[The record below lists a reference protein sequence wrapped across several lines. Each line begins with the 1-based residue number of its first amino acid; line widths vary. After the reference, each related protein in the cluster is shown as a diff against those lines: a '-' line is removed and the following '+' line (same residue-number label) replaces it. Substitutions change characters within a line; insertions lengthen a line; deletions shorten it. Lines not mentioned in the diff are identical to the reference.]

1 MTPSSAVAVHCY
13 VRASSLVAPVDATVE
28 RLREFDRTGAIDE
41 LRIEAWPD
49 EVPLDGGAEHAD
61 VLGRFEAFRD
71 WADRFG
77 ASVEP
82 AFDVRERTTLVA
94 DESESVLVLPVVCL
108 SIHVDGRLASVV
120 PHLEGG
126 TAYTVDD
133 ALADL
138 EARDYAAPTAAIR
151 ATARSPPGVPS
162 AARTPEQCPACGAGL
177 ETGQGLYACSSCS
190 WVGVDPAEGRR
201 TTRATGPSRD
211 GEADE
216 PDPVESG
223 ASETGRPD
231 ERPPH
236 PST

>member
-1 MTPSSAVAVHCY
+1 MPPRSAVAVHCY

-28 RLREFDRTGAIDE
+28 TLREFDRTGAIDE

-49 EVPLDGGAEHAD
+49 EVPLEGESEHAA
-61 VLGRFEAFRD
+61 VLGRFQAFQD
-71 WADRFG
+71 WADRLG

-82 AFDVRERTTLVA
+82 AFAVRERTTLVA
-94 DESESVLVLPVVCL
+94 DESEAVLVLPVVCL

-138 EARDYAAPTAAIR
+138 EALDYAAPTVANR
-151 ATARSPPGVPS
+151 ATEGPPPAVPS
-162 AARTPEQCPACGAGL
+162 DARTLEHCPACLAGL
-177 ETGQGLYACSSCS
+177 ETGQGLYACPSCA
-190 WVGVDPAEGRR
+190 WVGVDPAESR
-201 TTRATGPSRD
+201 TTTRVTDASRD

-216 PDPVESG
+216 PDPVESE

-231 ERPPH
+231 ERPPQ
-236 PST
+236 PPT